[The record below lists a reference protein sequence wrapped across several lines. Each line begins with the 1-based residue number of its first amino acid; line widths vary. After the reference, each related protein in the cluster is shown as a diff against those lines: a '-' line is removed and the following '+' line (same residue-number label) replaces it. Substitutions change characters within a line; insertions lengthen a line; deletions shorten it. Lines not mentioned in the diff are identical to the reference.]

1 MALEI
6 KNLISVSAKSTSFD
20 DLLYKDIM
28 KYIVT
33 LLLQEAFLLFYP
45 IVLFPFYSAL
55 LLCYLFPLIFFKL
68 FLIFNI

>member
-55 LLCYLFPLIFFKL
+55 LLCYKIK
-68 FLIFNI
+68 